1 MRLLGLNVPFTTD
14 KRSGFSV
21 TDDRA
26 FSPFPWFFGSSSS
39 GETVVTPE
47 SALMFSAVFASVRV
61 ISETLA
67 SVPLLIYERKGDKGK
82 DRAVNL
88 PLYKV
93 LRTKPNNQKT
103 SGVEFRQMLMSHVL
117 LWGNGYAQI
126 LRNKAGEVLELRP
139 MHPAVVKPRVDDAG
153 DIYYEIRTRS
163 GVVKLPGNEVFH
175 LRGYRDSGLEGMSPI
190 TAARQAIK
198 MGLSLESFT
207 TNFFDGGAFP
217 AGVLEYEGGEM
228 PQEARDNLRNSWQ
241 DFHGGAN
248 RGKKVAILEAGLKW
262 KPMGIPQADAQFLE
276 QRRFQI
282 EEIARIYRVPPHM
295 LGDLTRSTYSNIE
308 QQSQEFV
315 TYCLL
320 PWFRMWEDAICR
332 DFFDGDDRKY
342 FAEFL
347 VDALLRGDTLSRSQA
362 YQVQIQ
368 SGMLSPNEARA
379 FENRNPRDG
388 GDEYMA
394 LNKEIPASQASAEPA
409 ADAPPDTA
417 APKKDATKEVKSA
430 FKGPF
435 KETWERIVRKEIGA
449 VRSAAKKKTNE
460 EFDVWF
466 SNFLEEHRAFAES
479 CLAEIFNSYAQ
490 LAEVDASVKAP
501 VAKYIDEVRTAI
513 TAWQEDPSKGYER
526 DEALLGSFL
535 ASRTLGYTEGEYAT

>member
-1 MRLLGLNVPFTTD
+1 MKFFGLNLPTIGRE
-14 KRSGFSV
+14 KRSSGPSV
-21 TDDRA
+21 TDDRW
-26 FSPFPWFFGSSSS
+26 FSPMGWLFGS
-39 GETVVTPE
+39 GEGEITP
-47 SALMFSAVFASVRV
+47 ANATQFSAVFASVRV

-67 SVPLLIYERKGDKGK
+67 SVPLLIYERKGDRGK
-82 DRAVNL
+82 DRAVNH
-88 PLYKV
+88 PLYRV
-93 LRTKPNNQKT
+93 LRTRPNNQKT

-126 LRNKAGEVLELRP
+126 LKNSAGEVLELRP
-139 MHPAVVKPRVDDAG
+139 IHPSIVTPRLNESG
-153 DIYYEIRTRS
+153 DVYYEVRTRS
-163 GVVKLPGNEVFH
+163 GKIMLPGNEVFH

-217 AGVLEYEGGEM
+217 AGVLEYEAGEM
-228 PQEARDNLRNSWQ
+228 SQEARTNLRTSWQ

-332 DFFDGDDRKY
+332 DFFDGDDRTY

-379 FENRNPRDG
+379 SENRNPYDG
-388 GDEYMA
+388 GDDFMVI
-394 LNKEIPASQASAEPA
+394 NKLESEKA
-409 ADAPPDTA
+409 ANA
-417 APKKDATKEVKSA
+417 APAPTDPKKAVPDPKEVKAA
-430 FKGPF
+430 FRGPF
-435 KETWERIVRKEIGA
+435 KETWARIVRKEAGA
-449 VRSAAKKKTNE
+449 IKAAAKKKTSE
-460 EFDVWF
+460 EFRAWF
-466 SNFLEEHRAFAES
+466 DEFITEHREFAKTCLNELHDGYSRLSGINTELDCLLDAYVKDVRLKTDAWFAE
-479 CLAEIFNSYAQ
+479 
-490 LAEVDASVKAP
+490 
-501 VAKYIDEVRTAI
+501 
-513 TAWQEDPSKGYER
+513 PSLGYER
-526 DEALLGSFL
+526 DEEKI
-535 ASRTLGYTEGEYAT
+535 ASRMTEHVITSKSETLYEVQAT